1 MKRTTEKLK
10 VREESLDMV
19 VLSSFDNSILLM
31 LSREI

>member
-10 VREESLDMV
+10 VREKSLDMV

>member
-10 VREESLDMV
+10 VGEKSLDMV